1 MKNKAIII
9 TVVVLVLVAISSL
22 IFIVVNSG
30 EDNNTNIENNA
41 VVENKVEEEK
51 IEEKKD
57 NGDNVAIDSKRGIEI
72 LKNLDF
78 VSKLY
83 SNKYYD
89 ELDSYGVSNNAKIIA
104 AFIKIVSEEQ
114 YSSYIKQN
122 EEEMYFSKFDLENV
136 VKDTFSDTTQIIHTP
151 VLGTD
156 SYVAEEGNYIIS
168 SIGFS
173 NLDYAIEIPYK
184 ITEYDTYVEV
194 TSYRVYANTTVNSD
208 NELEMKVTDTL
219 YYDRAML
226 EEATCFENGELS
238 NNEYNQVSFIR
249 EKINSKEIDVT
260 KLVSV
265 KYTLNKVEDK
275 LLISDYKKGI

>member
-9 TVVVLVLVAISSL
+9 TVVVLVLIAVSSL
-22 IFIVVNSG
+22 VFIILNGG
-30 EDNNTNIENNA
+30 EDNNVNATNNT
-41 VVENKVEEEK
+41 VVENKVEEENL
-51 IEEKKD
+51 EEKND
-57 NGDNVAIDSKRGIEI
+57 NGDNVAIDSRRGIEI

-83 SNKYYD
+83 SNTYYD

-114 YSSYIKQN
+114 YSSYIKQG
-122 EEEMYFSKFDLENV
+122 EEDMYFSKYDLESV
-136 VKDTFSDTTQIIHTP
+136 IKDTFSDTNQIIHTP
-151 VLGTD
+151 VFGAN

-168 SIGFS
+168 SIGFTS
-173 NLDYAIEIPYK
+173 LDYAIEIPYK

-194 TSYRVYANTTVNSD
+194 ISYRVYANTTVNSD
-208 NELEMKVTDTL
+208 NDLEMKVTDTL

-226 EEATCFENGELS
+226 EEAIHFEDGELS
-238 NNEYNQVSFIR
+238 NNEYNQVNFIR
-249 EKINSKEIDVT
+249 EKINSKEIDEA

-275 LLISDYKKGI
+275 LLISDYKKGV

>member
-151 VLGTD
+151 VLGAD